1 MSPRKVRYG
10 MRFVFEAL
18 LLLIIAFCAWN
29 GYKKGLVMCIGT
41 ILAIIISLYVGD
53 LLGDTFSSA
62 VQPVLRPFVSGYMDG
77 TEGIITE
84 NANELLGTANAGLSV
99 DEALAVNPEIRHDLC
114 VKSYERIGIYSS
126 VAEKMAEEAIA
137 LSEENGE
144 SLSKSIV
151 DAMCHNISY
160 CLIFILFFLLSVIII
175 TVIGNLFNLSFTI
188 PGKDKLNRI
197 GGAIAGAVTGILI
210 SMTITWV
217 LKFCGAAL
225 PEEEMR
231 RTLLTALFLKIN
243 LLSAVLTI

>member
-1 MSPRKVRYG
+1 M
-10 MRFVFEAL
+10 
-18 LLLIIAFCAWN
+18 
-29 GYKKGLVMCIGT
+29 
-41 ILAIIISLYVGD
+41 
-53 LLGDTFSSA
+53 
-62 VQPVLRPFVSGYMDG
+62 
-77 TEGIITE
+77 
-84 NANELLGTANAGLSV
+84 
-99 DEALAVNPEIRHDLC
+99 NPDIRHDLC
-114 VKSYERIGIYSS
+114 VKSYERVGIYSS
-126 VAEKMAEEAIA
+126 ASEKMAEQAIA

-144 SLSKSIV
+144 SLSISIV
-151 DAMCHNISY
+151 DAMCNNLSY

-188 PGKDKLNRI
+188 PGKNKLNRI

-217 LKFCGAAL
+217 LKFCGSAL

>member
-1 MSPRKVRYG
+1 
-10 MRFVFEAL
+10 MRFIFEAL
-18 LLLIIAFCAWN
+18 LLLIIAFCTWN

-53 LLGDTFSSA
+53 LLGDTFSSS
-62 VQPVLRPFVSGYMDG
+62 VQPVLRPFVSGYMNG
-77 TEGIITE
+77 AEGIITE

-99 DEALAVNPEIRHDLC
+99 DEALALNPDIRHDLC
-114 VKSYERIGIYSS
+114 VKSYEKVGIYSS
-126 VAEKMAEEAIA
+126 NAEKMTKEAIA
-137 LSEENGE
+137 LSDE
-144 SLSKSIV
+144 SGVSLAKSIV
-151 DAMCHNISY
+151 DVMCKNLSY
-160 CLIFILFFLLSVIII
+160 SLIFILFFLLSMIII

-188 PGKDKLNRI
+188 PGKDKLNKV

-210 SMTITWV
+210 CMSITWV

>member
-1 MSPRKVRYG
+1 
-10 MRFVFEAL
+10 MRFILEAL
-18 LLLIIAFCAWN
+18 LLFIIAFCVWN

-53 LLGDTFSSA
+53 LLGDIFSSA
-62 VQPVLRPFVSGYMDG
+62 VQPVLRPFVSGYMNG
-77 TEGIITE
+77 SEGIITE

-99 DEALAVNPEIRHDLC
+99 DEALAVNPDIRQDLC
-114 VKSYERIGIYSS
+114 VKSYEKVGIYSPA
-126 VAEKMAEEAIA
+126 AEEMAEEAIA
-137 LSEENGE
+137 LSEESGE
-144 SLSKSIV
+144 PLATSIV
-151 DAMCHNISY
+151 DTMCKNLSY
-160 CLIFILFFLLSVIII
+160 ALIFLLFFLLSVIII

-188 PGKDKLNRI
+188 PGKEKLNRV

-210 SMTITWV
+210 SMIITWV
-217 LKFCGAAL
+217 LRFCGAAL